1 MSSTNPGRQQGGL
14 ERDVDLQ
21 RYRTLVFDC
30 DGVVLDSNQLK
41 TQAYYDT
48 AISFGANKQ
57 QAEAIV
63 EYHVRL
69 GGISRYPKFKYFLHD
84 IMQQPVTDAAMQ
96 YLLERFASEI
106 HKGLLSCEMADG
118 LHELRQATR
127 NTRWMLLSGGD
138 QTELRELFAQRGIA
152 DLFDA
157 GIFGSPDNKDQVLSR
172 EVANGNLTQPAL
184 FLGDSRY
191 DHQAASR
198 AGLDFVFLKNWT
210 EFSEWPEYCAQ
221 HQIAVVDNLQA
232 LLS

>member
-1 MSSTNPGRQQGGL
+1 MSSTNPGCQQGGL

-69 GGISRYPKFKYFLHD
+69 GGISRSPKFKYFLHD

-118 LHELRQATR
+118 LHELRQVTR
-127 NTRWMLLSGGD
+127 HARWMLLSGGD
-138 QTELRELFAQRGIA
+138 QMELRQLFAERGIA

-172 EVANGNLTQPAL
+172 ELANDNLKMPGL

-191 DHQAASR
+191 DHEAASR

-221 HQIAVVDNLQA
+221 HDITVVDNLRA

>member
-1 MSSTNPGRQQGGL
+1 MN
-14 ERDVDLQ
+14 LQ
-21 RYRTLVFDC
+21 PYRTLVFDC

-69 GGISRYPKFKYFLHD
+69 GGISRYPKFRYFLQN
-84 IMQQPVTDAAMQ
+84 ILQQPVTDAAMQ

-118 LHELRQATR
+118 LHELRDATR
-127 NTRWMLLSGGD
+127 HARWMLLSGGD
-138 QTELRELFAQRGIA
+138 QTELRELFAERGIA
-152 DLFDA
+152 ELFDA

-172 EVANGNLTQPAL
+172 ELANDNLALPAL

-191 DHQAASR
+191 DHEAATR

-210 EFSEWPEYCAQ
+210 EFSEWPEYCAE
-221 HQIAVVDNLQA
+221 HDIAVIDNLRT
-232 LLS
+232 LLN

>member
-1 MSSTNPGRQQGGL
+1 MSSTNPGRQQGDL

-96 YLLERFASEI
+96 YLLKRFASEI

-127 NTRWMLLSGGD
+127 NARWMLLSGGD

-172 EVANGNLTQPAL
+172 EIANSNLMQPAL